1 MASTEPGNAVS
12 RFLDKVGRTAIAG
25 VEETGN
31 SGVLIVESF
40 YWLLLGRRMGQPV
53 RANAVFTQM
62 MEVGIYALP
71 IIALLAATIGMMLA
85 IQGIHT
91 LRIFGAESRVTIGIA
106 FSVVREFAPLITG
119 ILIAGRSG
127 SALAARIGT
136 MKINQEI
143 DALKVMGINPTRF
156 LVVPA
161 LLGMIVMVPALTMFS
176 ILIGLLA
183 AGVYVGIDLGIS
195 LAAYTD
201 DIIDILSVDDLMH
214 GLGKSCIF
222 AVLIAIIG
230 VANGAGVQGGAEG
243 VGKATTRSVVQAIS
257 AIIVTDM
264 VFAFVA
270 TRA

>member
-1 MASTEPGNAVS
+1 MAEQKLSAAEKVEGVGKATVS
-12 RFLDKVGRTAIAG
+12 F
-25 VEETGN
+25 
-31 SGVLIVESF
+31 VESVGNGGVIIAESI
-40 YWLLLGRRMGQPV
+40 YWILFGVRERQPV
-53 RANAVFTQM
+53 RIGAVIQQM
-62 MEVGIYALP
+62 MEIGVAAIP
-71 IIALLAATIGMMLA
+71 IIIMLTGTIGVMLA

-119 ILIAGRSG
+119 MLVAGRAG

-161 LLGMIVMVPALTMFS
+161 MISMIVMVPALTLLGM
-176 ILIGLLA
+176 LMGLFA
-183 AGVYVGIDLGIS
+183 AGLYVNADLGIS
-195 LAAYTD
+195 MAAYTRD
-201 DIIDILSVDDLMH
+201 TIDILSLDDLWH
-214 GLGKSCIF
+214 GLGKSLIF
-222 AVLIAIIG
+222 AVLIAVIG
-230 VANGAGVQGGAEG
+230 VVNGAGVQGGAEG

-264 VFAFVA
+264 IFAFVA
-270 TRA
+270 TR